1 MSYRQVL
8 RTARLFTWRNE
19 QGVPWWAPLTKI
31 WRDMIELS
39 ARREFEL
46 ARSEQDPETIAR
58 MLVTGTDAVQAA
70 IDKVREKRNA
80 VLKEDPAD
88 SGSGHL

>member
-19 QGVPWWAPLTKI
+19 QGVP

-70 IDKVREKRNA
+70 IDKVREKRDA

-88 SGSGHL
+88 PGSGHL

>member
-19 QGVPWWAPLTKI
+19 QDVP

-46 ARSEQDPETIAR
+46 ARSEQDPKTIAR
-58 MLVTGTDAVQAA
+58 LLVTGTDAVQAA
-70 IDKVREKRNA
+70 IDKVREKRDA
-80 VLKEDPAD
+80 VLKGDPANP
-88 SGSGHL
+88 GSGHL